1 MKKSKLLDICSALDK
16 KEWKTF
22 QNSLT
27 ANATNQEQRVIILAK
42 HLAKLSEQSF
52 PAHRSTPE
60 QIWAAV
66 FSPAPFS
73 YKGMSYLISDLTKRL
88 EIFIGKQE
96 QAQQELTTELFILEG
111 LVKRR
116 LEKSYQFRLAK
127 TKKLLQKTQRE
138 SAQKWYYELW
148 LAKIE
153 SYYFTAQNNRTTNP
167 ELQRQKNILDRYYLC
182 ANLELYCGILNE
194 DRVLNHKTPLPDS
207 PFTVQSEVAE
217 LGESPLIEI
226 YQMLIDLLGRDE
238 PDEALFD
245 HYQAALFAT
254 AARIRKPELIDLYYY
269 TINYC
274 LYAINR
280 GYRIYAD
287 RLLDLYQKGLD
298 SKDLLLAGELSPWIY
313 KNIVK
318 LSLGLKRFA
327 WAEKFILEFT
337 DELPVQF
344 REDALHFNL
353 SDLYYHRQEYDKAL
367 ELLSR
372 VEFSD
377 VFYKHGA
384 KVMLLKIFFERHE
397 SEAFH
402 SLLTSYK
409 ILLIRE
415 KKLTKNKIKPYQKF
429 VNYAAKLAKIQTYDK
444 ERLRKLST
452 SLKQDIQGG
461 VSDRSWL
468 LNQIEKKIK
477 Q

>member
-16 KEWKTF
+16 KEWKVFLT
-22 QNSLT
+22 SLISSST
-27 ANATNQEQRVIILAK
+27 DQDQKVIRLARY
-42 HLAKLSEQSF
+42 LAKLSKQAF
-52 PAHRSTPE
+52 PAHRSKPE
-60 QIWAAV
+60 QIWEAL

-73 YKGMSYLISDLTKRL
+73 YKHMSYLVSDLTKRL
-88 EIFIGKQE
+88 EEFIGQQE
-96 QAQQELTTELFILEG
+96 QAEQELTSELFVLEG

-116 LEKSYQFRLAK
+116 LDKSYQFRLAK
-127 TKKLLQKTQRE
+127 TKKLLNNLVRE
-138 SAQKWYYELW
+138 SAQKWHYELW

-153 SYYFTAQNNRTTNP
+153 SQHFISQNSRTTNP

-182 ANLELYCGILNE
+182 AKLELYCGILNE
-194 DRVLNHKTPLPDS
+194 NRVLNNSTPLPDS
-207 PFTVQSEVAE
+207 PFMVQSDTTD
-217 LGESPLIEI
+217 LGESPLIRI
-226 YQMLIDLLGRDE
+226 YQMLIELLSQDE
-238 PDEALFD
+238 PNAALFD
-245 HYQAALFAT
+245 NYQESLFAT
-254 AARIRKPELIDLYYY
+254 ASQIRSAELLDLYYY
-269 TINYC
+269 AINYC

-280 GYRIYAD
+280 GYRAYAD

-318 LSLGLKRFA
+318 LSLGLKRFE
-327 WAEKFILEFT
+327 WAERFILEFT
-337 DELPVQF
+337 DELPKQF
-344 REDALHFNL
+344 REDALYFNL

-384 KVMLLKIFFERHE
+384 KVMLLKIFFERNE

-429 VNYAAKLAKIQTYDK
+429 VNYAAKMAKIHSFDK
-444 ERLRKLST
+444 ERLEKLSV
-452 SLKQDIQGG
+452 SLKQDVQSG

-468 LNQIEKKIK
+468 LRQIDKKIK